1 MPLGRVPKRTSGS
14 AGMSL
19 FACGQG
25 SAAAG
30 GLGVALER
38 RRAQAPA
45 ASANRGRRSFIFVL
59 FRESRERSALA
70 QKSKSD
76 QAFRAIVKPAK
87 LWLTGI
93 SSIVLMLRCGGR
105 VATQWIVSAMS
116 SAVIGSMSA

>member
-14 AGMSL
+14 AGRSL
-19 FACGQG
+19 VACGQG
-25 SAAAG
+25 WRPGGAG
-30 GLGVALER
+30 ALRRWSGSGEASQRARAEAQCLRKPGADHAPWQGVIVKTEA
-38 RRAQAPA
+38 
-45 ASANRGRRSFIFVL
+45 G
-59 FRESRERSALA
+59 
-70 QKSKSD
+70 
-76 QAFRAIVKPAK
+76 QAFRATWKPAK